1 MRTTADATWRSAWYN
16 ERIDV
21 ELRGNGFA
29 DRTTI
34 AFADDATNGFDA
46 LYDAEKFASAP
57 GQPTLYTGS
66 AKHYALNSLAAD
78 AYGQSIPMG
87 VMAGADGYF
96 EFDFSAVENLPNGS
110 MLYLEDLATGTWTNV
125 SENPVYGF
133 DMLATDASDRFILH
147 FTPEVTATAVDGT
160 CEEGN
165 AYIELTFDGF
175 QIAGQDVA
183 WDYAVTKEGMAQA
196 QGSMVSTIAI
206 PVNESGIYNVD
217 FTFGTATVN
226 EVLSINVP
234 VAPTAA
240 IPAEVALSENEA
252 ITLNGMFTNANSYE
266 WAVDG
271 VVFSTEANPTWTAS
285 TEGIYNIEVIVRSE
299 DGCSASD
306 NMVAEV
312 SKSVTSINDVD
323 AVFQI
328 TQDAYS
334 VVVLTDAEGMIEM
347 IAMDGKLVASAR
359 ASQGANVLS
368 TQALAAGVYEVR
380 LSSANGVVG
389 SQKVLIK

>member
-1 MRTTADATWRSAWYN
+1 
-16 ERIDV
+16 
-21 ELRGNGFA
+21 
-29 DRTTI
+29 
-34 AFADDATNGFDA
+34 
-46 LYDAEKFASAP
+46 
-57 GQPTLYTGS
+57 
-66 AKHYALNSLAAD
+66 
-78 AYGQSIPMG
+78 
-87 VMAGADGYF
+87 
-96 EFDFSAVENLPNGS
+96 
-110 MLYLEDLATGTWTNV
+110 
-125 SENPVYGF
+125 
-133 DMLATDASDRFILH
+133 
-147 FTPEVTATAVDGT
+147 
-160 CEEGN
+160 
-165 AYIELTFDGF
+165 
-175 QIAGQDVA
+175 
-183 WDYAVTKEGMAQA
+183 GMAQA

-206 PVNESGIYNVD
+206 PVSESGIYNVD
-217 FTFGTATVN
+217 FTFGNATVN

-285 TEGIYNIEVIVRSE
+285 TEGIYNIAVTVRSE

-312 SKSVTSINDVD
+312 SKSVTSINDVN

-334 VVVLTDAEGMIEM
+334 VVVLTDADGFMIEM
-347 IAMDGKLVASAR
+347 IAMDGKLVASAL
-359 ASQGANVLS
+359 ANQGANVLS

-389 SQKVLIK
+389 SQKVLVK